1 MLYFLRVIFKCVVAD
16 YDAIYLWVI
25 LDCVVADLNA
35 TPVVRGKPAGQ
46 C

>member
-1 MLYFLRVIFKCVVAD
+1 MGLCLCVVAD
-16 YDAIYLWVI
+16 FDAIYLWVI